1 MDAPETVADAVRL
14 LAADGY
20 TGEFSINDNAV
31 HCGSC
36 ATACEPQRVVI
47 SRTYR
52 FEGNTDPGDE
62 AIVLGLECPDCG
74 VRGVLV
80 SAYGPDA
87 DAGLLALVEHLADE

>member
-20 TGEFSINDNAV
+20 IGEFSLNESAV

-36 ATACEPQRVVI
+36 AGVCEPAHVTI

-52 FEGNTDPGDE
+52 FEGNTDPADE
-62 AIVLGLECPDCG
+62 AIVLGLECPECG

-87 DAGLLALVEHLADE
+87 DAGLLALVEHLSD

>member
-1 MDAPETVADAVRL
+1 VRL

-20 TGEFSINDNAV
+20 EGEFSINESAV

-36 ATACEPQRVVI
+36 AHVCEPTRVTN

-52 FEGNTDPGDE
+52 FEGNTDPADE
-62 AIVLGLECPDCG
+62 AIVLGLACPQCG

-87 DAGLLALVEHLADE
+87 DAGLLALVEHLSD

>member
-1 MDAPETVADAVRL
+1 VDAPETVADAVRL
-14 LAADGY
+14 LAHDGY
-20 TGEFSINDNAV
+20 TGEFLVDAGAL

-36 ATACEPQRVVI
+36 SQVCEPTRVKI

-52 FEGNTDPGDE
+52 FEGNTDPADE

-74 VRGVLV
+74 VKGVLV

-87 DAGLLALVEHLADE
+87 DAGFLALVEHLAD

>member
-20 TGEFSINDNAV
+20 IGEFSLNESAV

-36 ATACEPQRVVI
+36 ARVCVPAHVTI

-52 FEGNTDPGDE
+52 FEGNTDPADE
-62 AIVLGLECPDCG
+62 AIVLGLECPECG
-74 VRGVLV
+74 VKGVLV

-87 DAGLLALVEHLADE
+87 DAGLLALVEHLSD

>member
-1 MDAPETVADAVRL
+1 VDAPETVADAVRL

-20 TGEFSINDNAV
+20 VGEFSLDANAV

-36 ATACEPQRVVI
+36 SQVCEPTRVTI

-52 FEGNTDPGDE
+52 FEGNTDPADE

-74 VRGVLV
+74 VKGVLV

-87 DAGLLALVEHLADE
+87 DAGLLALVEHLAD

>member
-1 MDAPETVADAVRL
+1 VDTPETVADAVRL
-14 LAADGY
+14 LEADGY

-36 ATACEPQRVVI
+36 ATACEPTRVVI

-74 VRGVLV
+74 VKGVLV

-87 DAGLLALVEHLADE
+87 DAGLLALVEHLND

>member
-1 MDAPETVADAVRL
+1 VDAPETVADAVRL

-20 TGEFSINDNAV
+20 GGEFSINESAV

-36 ATACEPQRVVI
+36 AYVCEPLRVTI
-47 SRTYR
+47 SRTFR
-52 FEGNTDPGDE
+52 FEGNTDPADE
-62 AIVLGLECPDCG
+62 AIVLGLECPECG

-87 DAGLLALVEHLADE
+87 DAGFLALVERLSD

>member
-1 MDAPETVADAVRL
+1 VDIPETVADAVRL

-20 TGEFSINDNAV
+20 SGEFSINANAV
-31 HCGSC
+31 HCGAC
-36 ATACEPQRVVI
+36 ERACEPSRVVI

-52 FEGNTDPGDE
+52 FEGNTDPADE

-87 DAGLLALVEHLADE
+87 DAALLALVEHLAD

>member
-1 MDAPETVADAVRL
+1 VDAPETVADAVRL
-14 LAADGY
+14 LEDDGY
-20 TGEFSINDNAV
+20 VGEFSLDADAV

-36 ATACEPQRVVI
+36 SQVCEPTRVTI

-52 FEGNTDPGDE
+52 FEGNTDPADE

-74 VRGVLV
+74 VKGILV

-87 DAGLLALVEHLADE
+87 DAGLLALVEHLAD

>member
-1 MDAPETVADAVRL
+1 MDTPETVADAVRL

-20 TGEFSINDNAV
+20 EGEFSFNESAL

-36 ATACEPQRVVI
+36 AHACEPTRVTI

-52 FEGNTDPGDE
+52 FEGNTDPADE
-62 AIVLGLECPDCG
+62 AIVLGLECPECG

-87 DAGLLALVEHLADE
+87 DAGLLALVEHLSD

>member
-1 MDAPETVADAVRL
+1 MDTPETVADAVRL
-14 LAADGY
+14 LAAEGY
-20 TGEFSINDNAV
+20 EGEFSINERAV

-36 ATACEPQRVVI
+36 AQVYEPTHVTI

-52 FEGNTDPGDE
+52 FEGNTDPADE
-62 AIVLGLECPDCG
+62 AIVLGLECAECG

-87 DAGLLALVEHLADE
+87 DAGLLALVEHLSD